1 MASLASPIEGRR
13 YSPNELLH
21 LRTSLPVVNCVV
33 NKLNKHPDIG
43 MILKYEVLKISH

>member
-1 MASLASPIEGRR
+1 MAPSAALTEGRR

-43 MILKYEVLKISH
+43 MILKHEELKISH

>member
-1 MASLASPIEGRR
+1 MVPSASSTEGRC